1 MAFKYDT
8 VVVTAESG
16 KEEVKETMV
25 DFRDVTRFVHGI
37 TLPAVADVNLVVY
50 KESVKEVLIPSDQ
63 PPLVYEFL
71 PLEIELRAGQVLRVG
86 IANGATTTQTPDITV
101 KFELR

>member
-8 VVVTAESG
+8 VLVSAEAG
-16 KEEVKETMV
+16 KEEVEEVMV

-37 TLPAVADVNLVVY
+37 TLPSTADVDLVVY
-50 KESVKEVLIPSDQ
+50 KESVRECIIPSDQ

-86 IANGATTTQTPDITV
+86 IANASAATVTNDITV